1 MDSGWAQ
8 VALAA
13 VALGLMLLG
22 LGWGA
27 HRYLDSRISVVQ
39 DEMAARAD
47 ADGELVADQLRQCD
61 EERRETTREFIQTT
75 RDYARSHQEFISALA
90 AIEKQREA
98 NFTLLLSEIRR
109 IER

>member
-8 VALAA
+8 VILAA

-27 HRYLDSRISVVQ
+27 HRYLDSRLALVQ
-39 DEMAARAD
+39 EDIAARAD
-47 ADGELVADQLRQCD
+47 ADGELVAQQLQQCD

-75 RDYARSHQEFISALA
+75 RDYAKSHQEFVGALA
-90 AIEKQREA
+90 AIERQREQ
-98 NFTLLLSEIRR
+98 NFSVLLNEIRR